1 MKLNLNSLKDRAAW
15 EAIDVKL
22 PQFDIEKV
30 TENTKKNPEWVH
42 FGAGNIFRGFIC
54 SLQQELLN
62 KGLAE
67 TGIIAADT
75 FDYEI
80 IDRIFRANDNLTVNV
95 TLNANGTTDTEI
107 IASVVESLKA
117 DCTDEAEMA
126 RFVEIFTN
134 PSLKMVSYTITEKG
148 IRNADTVESS
158 LPYSVRSKA
167 SKLVAPIEEK
177 MRRAAMI
184 TAKHKV
190 NDEGCFVQLALS
202 DGKGEIINLRFLCA
216 DEAQAQLIE
225 NNFRRDA
232 ENYYLRIAELLS
244 EK

>member
-1 MKLNLNSLKDRAAW
+1 MER
-15 EAIDVKL
+15 
-22 PQFDIEKV
+22 
-30 TENTKKNPEWVH
+30 H
-42 FGAGNIFRGFIC
+42 GFIHEK
-54 SLQQELLN
+54 LDIKILILYILRRLPGEVDPLTLGELCQCDD
-62 KGLAE
+62 GIGYFDYSDCLAE
-67 TGIIAADT
+67 LVDSGHITQTSTG
-75 FDYEI
+75 
-80 IDRIFRANDNLTVNV
+80 
-95 TLNANGTTDTEI
+95 
-107 IASVVESLKA
+107 
-117 DCTDEAEMA
+117 
-126 RFVEIFTN
+126 
-134 PSLKMVSYTITEKG
+134 YTITDKG

-202 DGKGEIINLRFLCA
+202 DGKGEILNLRFLCA
-216 DEAQAQLIE
+216 DEAQAKTIE
-225 NNFRRDA
+225 DNFRRDA